1 MMQIHAIH
9 TEDQVRL
16 HVAFFPPAD
25 KNRPVVLCTH
35 GVANAF
41 YNTPLWEVAQAIH
54 RLGWGV
60 ALFNNRGHDWVS
72 ANPIDARWIGAAH
85 ERIEDCALD
94 FKAGLDWLNAQGYR
108 NLVIGGHSLGGLKA
122 NYALR
127 TLPSGSFKGLAMFSS
142 PRLPDEQVWDWK
154 RHEDILDRCRALSQA
169 GDGRTL
175 MEVEM
180 PTNTP
185 AMRGLMC
192 ADTYI
197 NKYGPTAVTTV
208 LRDAAG
214 IAVPVF
220 LLAGTK
226 EHPQLAF
233 SADMEKALVNAVS
246 VTRAVI
252 DGADHL
258 YTDKSDQVASAFS
271 DWLEKLFAGDPG

>member
-1 MMQIHAIH
+1 MQIHAIH
-9 TEDQVRL
+9 TADQVRL
-16 HVAFFPPAD
+16 HLAFFPPAD
-25 KNRPVVLCTH
+25 KSRPVVLCTH

-54 RLGWGV
+54 AAGWGV

-72 ANPIDARWIGAAH
+72 ANPVDARWIGAAH

-94 FKAGLDWLNAQGYR
+94 FKAGLDWLLGQGYR
-108 NLVIGGHSLGGLKA
+108 KLVIGGHSLGGLKA

-127 TLPSGSFKGLAMFSS
+127 TLDAGSFMGLAMFSS
-142 PRLPDEQVWDWK
+142 PRLPDEQVWNWAK
-154 RHEDILDRCRALSQA
+154 HEAILDQCRALTEA
-169 GDGRTL
+169 GKGQTL

-197 NKYGPTAVTTV
+197 NKYGPAAETTV
-208 LRDAAG
+208 LRAASD

-226 EHPQLAF
+226 EHPQLTF
-233 SADMEKALVNAVS
+233 SVDMETALINAKS
-246 VTRAVI
+246 VTRVAV

-258 YTDKSDQVASAFS
+258 YTGRSDRVANAFA
-271 DWLEKLFAGDPG
+271 DWLGTLG